1 MRPARVPCSSRLV
14 LPFANPRETRT
25 ERRLGR
31 AQVDRI
37 NVSHIEPSAL
47 ATCGLLTATLKAD
60 GCDIIDVNLVIQARA
75 GGKCAQF

>member
-1 MRPARVPCSSRLV
+1 MFNVLRGRL
-14 LPFANPRETRT
+14 LLAFAKIFGDREPNGAS
-25 ERRLGR
+25 LA

-60 GCDIIDVNLVIQARA
+60 GSDIIDVNLVIQASP
-75 GGKCAQF
+75 